1 MCCAESGSRMAPAG
15 AIRLSTDVLD
25 CDGGAAFSMDMY
37 STAATPSFPLRKA
50 AARRPWCTYAFIAA
64 NIVGVV
70 PFVCRSPVAD
80 MLLRSCLLSG
90 AYGCAVCNGRV
101 GRRRLPAQPAYGS
114 VRPADAW
121 ADPYAVIGPP
131 TSVLQ
136 RFSGS
141 RAAIVDDGEHW
152 RLFTSIWLHAG
163 IVHLLLNMGA
173 LYRAGSDIELEHG
186 LLTFLSLYLFSGLCG
201 SFASAVFGLSNQ
213 VTVGASGA
221 LFGLFGSDLAYFVHY
236 YADLGPS
243 RWTFFA
249 VFLVSSIVGLG
260 LGLHP
265 MLNNFAHIGGF
276 IGGVLFSMVCLSRF
290 QTIRGQPWLKYNSRT
305 LALCV
310 AFAVLALAYA
320 GGLAYLLFVSKVHGY
335 TICPWCRYLDCW
347 ETSWWTCPA

>member
-1 MCCAESGSRMAPAG
+1 MGGFVCCAESGSRMAPAG

-64 NIVGVV
+64 NIALM
-70 PFVCRSPVAD
+70 VALFA
-80 MLLRSCLLSG
+80 MG
-90 AYGCAVCNGRV
+90 GWAVDDFQHNQ
-101 GRRRLPAQPAYGS
+101 L
-114 VRPADAW
+114 
-121 ADPYAVIGPP
+121 IGPP

>member
-1 MCCAESGSRMAPAG
+1 MGGFVCCAESGSRMAPAG

-37 STAATPSFPLRKA
+37 STAASPSFPLRKA

-64 NIVGVV
+64 NITLM
-70 PFVCRSPVAD
+70 VALFA
-80 MLLRSCLLSG
+80 MG
-90 AYGCAVCNGRV
+90 GWAVDDFQHNQR
-101 GRRRLPAQPAYGS
+101 
-114 VRPADAW
+114 
-121 ADPYAVIGPP
+121 PP

-201 SFASAVFGLSNQ
+201 SFASAVFGLPNQ